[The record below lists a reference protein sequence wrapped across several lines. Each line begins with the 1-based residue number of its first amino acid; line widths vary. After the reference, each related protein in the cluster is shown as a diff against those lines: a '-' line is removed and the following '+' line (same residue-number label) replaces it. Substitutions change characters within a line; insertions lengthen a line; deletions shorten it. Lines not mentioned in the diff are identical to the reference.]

1 VEEAGRRG
9 PAGEKHGHG
18 RGRGPRPVEEAGRRG
33 PAGEKH
39 GHGRGRGP
47 AGETTLNIGITL
59 PQFRDEGESAITAAR
74 RAEEVGLDG
83 VFVFDHLW
91 PIGSPDRPIISGLPL
106 LGALMAETETIHL
119 GSLVMRV
126 GLVPDPVLVEQLVAL
141 SRMSGGRT
149 IAGLGT
155 GDHMSAAE
163 NLAFGVPYP
172 TAADRRASL
181 ETCAAALLAQGV
193 PVWIGAGAGVRP
205 ATRAVAVRT
214 GAVLNVWQE
223 EGEPAL
229 APDDQVEQTWAGP
242 VEGSAAQMAE
252 RLARLRDAGATWAVC
267 AWPGSPEDVA
277 EAAALLSR
285 G

>member
-1 VEEAGRRG
+1 VRMG
-9 PAGEKHGHG
+9 
-18 RGRGPRPVEEAGRRG
+18 V
-33 PAGEKH
+33 
-39 GHGRGRGP
+39 
-47 AGETTLNIGITL
+47 TL
-59 PQFRDEGESAITAAR
+59 PQFRDEGESAIAAAC
-74 RAEEVGLDG
+74 RAEEIGLDG

-91 PIGSPDRPIISGLPL
+91 PMGSPDRPIISALPL
-106 LGALMAETETIHL
+106 LGALMAETQTIHL

-141 SRMSGGRT
+141 SRMSDGRL

-155 GDHMSAAE
+155 GDQVSAAE

-172 TAADRRASL
+172 PAPDRRASL
-181 ETCAAALLAQGV
+181 ETCATALLAEGI

-205 ATRAVAVRT
+205 ATRAAAVRT

-229 APDDQVEQTWAGP
+229 ASDDEVEQTWAGP
-242 VEGSAAQMAE
+242 IKGSPGQMAE

-267 AWPGSPEDVA
+267 AWPGSLEDVA
-277 EAAALLSR
+277 EVAALLR
-285 G
+285 QG